1 MKTKLSFRC
10 SDCGKEFAI
19 KGHWYNQILIDWWW
33 TVRWT
38 CHCIIKHNKKLK
50 MEDVLHILKM
60 IVAFIL
66 LFPLQVLDIIATP
79 FRYL

>member
-1 MKTKLSFRC
+1 
-10 SDCGKEFAI
+10 
-19 KGHWYNQILIDWWW
+19 
-33 TVRWT
+33 
-38 CHCIIKHNKKLK
+38 